1 MFRKLWYLQMN
12 QNNHSSEQTY
22 LEQPDIQRI
31 TDKHQVGRHDLIF
44 IAAQVARVLKITP
57 KSALLELETVEN
69 LEDYLISLKFKEND

>member
-1 MFRKLWYLQMN
+1 MYKKLWYSQMN
-12 QNNHSSEQTY
+12 KDNLSSEQTY

-44 IAAQVARVLKITP
+44 IAATVARVLKISP
-57 KSALLELETVEN
+57 KDALLELETVEN